1 MNEELKN
8 YVHEHLSESFKIIQ
22 TTGRQ
27 QVLPHINDFQK
38 AIIYKYTDDGYEDIN
53 DQLRLQ
59 KPIPQLGK
67 LLVDSLQTLDEYKG
81 LCYRSI
87 KCPKLHLEKYAKA
100 FEEGSVISEPSFLSC
115 SKTKSLAY
123 LFSSSPMFTIYSKK
137 GRDVELIAKYG
148 YFSSQNE
155 KEILFLPNTQFK
167 VLDYQELTDGSIEI
181 ILDEL

>member
-1 MNEELKN
+1 MNEELIN
-8 YVHEHLSESFKIIQ
+8 YVHEHLSESLKIIQ
-22 TTGRQ
+22 TTGRK
-27 QVLPHINDFQK
+27 QVLHNINDFQK
-38 AIIYKYTDDGYEDIN
+38 AIIYKYTDDGYEEIN

-67 LLVDSLQTLDEYKG
+67 LLIDSLQPLDEYKG

-87 KCPKLHLEKYAKA
+87 KCSKLHLEKYAKA
-100 FEEGSVISEPSFLSC
+100 FAEDSVITEPSFLSC
-115 SKTKSLAY
+115 SKTKNLAY
-123 LFSSSPMFTIYSKK
+123 LFSSSPMFVIYSKK

-148 YFSSQNE
+148 HFSKQNE